1 MNAMMPCLASWI
13 YNYFLIIFRVCCG
26 EVRAA
31 SLASPGSV
39 FTNTRS
45 RRGTG
50 VSTRDNTVG
59 SYSLDGSLSMKQE
72 YWNESHLEW
81 STDKLTVWDAQYHL
95 IFPWENEV
103 LWELTRPCTVH
114 IMSSEGRY
122 LITNTISLS
131 ISLSIQK
138 YLVYVPV
145 GQDNPQFKMSGFSSP
160 LNPRKMMSQGIDKL
174 KAIAGLKKG
183 IHGLSLVK
191 SVI

>member
-1 MNAMMPCLASWI
+1 
-13 YNYFLIIFRVCCG
+13 
-26 EVRAA
+26 
-31 SLASPGSV
+31 
-39 FTNTRS
+39 
-45 RRGTG
+45 
-50 VSTRDNTVG
+50 
-59 SYSLDGSLSMKQE
+59 
-72 YWNESHLEW
+72 
-81 STDKLTVWDAQYHL
+81 
-95 IFPWENEV
+95 
-103 LWELTRPCTVH
+103 
-114 IMSSEGRY
+114 MSSEGRY

>member
-1 MNAMMPCLASWI
+1 MLWWGKSGQPGQPRI
-13 YNYFLIIFRVCCG
+13 RVHQ
-26 EVRAA
+26 
-31 SLASPGSV
+31 
-39 FTNTRS
+39 
-45 RRGTG
+45 
-50 VSTRDNTVG
+50 
-59 SYSLDGSLSMKQE
+59 YSLTPRHWSLNQRQHSWKLLLGDGSLSIKQE

>member
-81 STDKLTVWDAQYHL
+81 STDKLTVWDAQYHR

-103 LWELTRPCTVH
+103 LWELTRPCTVQCTYH
-114 IMSSEGRY
+114 VKWRSLFDNQHNFIINFIINSKISGIRSSWSGQ
-122 LITNTISLS
+122 SA
-131 ISLSIQK
+131 IQN
-138 YLVYVPV
+138 VWIF
-145 GQDNPQFKMSGFSSP
+145 QSS
-160 LNPRKMMSQGIDKL
+160 
-174 KAIAGLKKG
+174 
-183 IHGLSLVK
+183 
-191 SVI
+191 